1 MTFPHSPRPH
11 HAHHQHT
18 SPGRRVLPDIISVV
32 RASQQAVIS
41 SPVPTPT
48 PLTQARHD
56 PHLYNHGHT
65 TPPGAPWPTNKTPQ
79 SKADMR
85 GGTGQGRPGQRRRGQ
100 ATEGQG
106 RTGQA
111 REGQGKTGLG
121 WDRDG
126 MAEGGEEEHRFCCT
140 VARMRLVI
148 HLQTLLREQFEALQ
162 DELERRREE
171 CIQLRTVLANR
182 AHDLR
187 SLTQT
192 SYGKDVDI
200 LNEDGELALAYQ
212 TQKQINRQLEEE
224 LKTEKSRHRETES
237 EYKGELERLRRDNER
252 QQKLLSQN
260 LTKGEGFNPEALLQS
275 EIMRLTSE
283 NLNLQG
289 QVDSLTEQLKKYK
302 RSLKAYAKK
311 LKEAGGGDPPDLLD
325 VAATNEGEVMPVIRK
340 KERDYMGMFEYDRR
354 EEMQIIRVLIYELK
368 PRVAVTFL
376 PGLPAYILFMCIR
389 HTDHINDDEKVR
401 SLLNN
406 IVNGVKRVIKKRH
419 EDLDS
424 TVLWLSNVLRLLHNL
439 KQYSGDKAFQAENTG
454 KQNEQSL
461 KNFDLSEYRQVL
473 SDIAVWIYNGVIK
486 LMEEK
491 VQPLIV
497 PSILEHEAIAGL
509 SGNKPGGMRGED

>member
-1 MTFPHSPRPH
+1 
-11 HAHHQHT
+11 
-18 SPGRRVLPDIISVV
+18 
-32 RASQQAVIS
+32 
-41 SPVPTPT
+41 
-48 PLTQARHD
+48 
-56 PHLYNHGHT
+56 
-65 TPPGAPWPTNKTPQ
+65 
-79 SKADMR
+79 
-85 GGTGQGRPGQRRRGQ
+85 
-100 ATEGQG
+100 
-106 RTGQA
+106 
-111 REGQGKTGLG
+111 
-121 WDRDG
+121 
-126 MAEGGEEEHRFCCT
+126 
-140 VARMRLVI
+140 
-148 HLQTLLREQFEALQ
+148 
-162 DELERRREE
+162 
-171 CIQLRTVLANR
+171 
-182 AHDLR
+182 
-187 SLTQT
+187 
-192 SYGKDVDI
+192 
-200 LNEDGELALAYQ
+200 
-212 TQKQINRQLEEE
+212 
-224 LKTEKSRHRETES
+224 
-237 EYKGELERLRRDNER
+237 
-252 QQKLLSQN
+252 
-260 LTKGEGFNPEALLQS
+260 
-275 EIMRLTSE
+275 MRLTSE

-289 QVDSLTEQLKKYK
+289 QVDNLTEQLKKYK

-311 LKEAGGGDPPDLLD
+311 IKESGGGDPPDLLD
-325 VAATNEGEVMPVIRK
+325 VAATTEGEAMPVIRK

-424 TVLWLSNVLRLLHNL
+424 TVLWLSNTLRLLHNL
-439 KQYSGDKAFQAENTG
+439 KQYSGDKAFQAENTV

-509 SGNKPGGMRGED
+509 SGNKPGGMRGRAGSVAR